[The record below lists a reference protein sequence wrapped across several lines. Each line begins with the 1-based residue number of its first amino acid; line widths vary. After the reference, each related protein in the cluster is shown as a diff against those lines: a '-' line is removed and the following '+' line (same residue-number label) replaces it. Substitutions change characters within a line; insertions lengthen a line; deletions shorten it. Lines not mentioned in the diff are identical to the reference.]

1 VWLARGAGLLCGDLC
16 IGTMLRIRLDNL
28 FGVRWITRV
37 ERIDLDVTQ
46 VELGE
51 EAIHVAEPPE
61 HLIVRA
67 ADALDAPH
75 QHLARARALA
85 AVPLMDEA
93 GDLPTTTPRLV
104 RGYTSV

>member
-1 VWLARGAGLLCGDLC
+1 
-16 IGTMLRIRLDNL
+16 MLRIRLDDV

-46 VELGE
+46 VKLGE

-75 QHLARARALA
+75 QHLALARALALA
-85 AVPLMDEA
+85 AVPLIDEA
-93 GDLPTTTPRLV
+93 GTSPATTARLA
-104 RGYTSV
+104 RGYASV